1 MRLRTFFWANAICAC
16 SLFASEKM
24 EIVAKFVEH
33 KNDIVTAT
41 GGASAY
47 GQGYYIKADK
57 IIYYKNN
64 DRIEAIGNVFALKDS
79 TVYAVCDN
87 VEFNL
92 NDKTAHFDKFFLQNQ
107 SDDIWVSSKDADLKK
122 RHYDLNKSIT
132 SSCAPD
138 NPQWHISYDKGRYDS
153 DDKSMTLSNATFYVG
168 ETPILYS
175 PYFSFSLD
183 KTRRSGLLTP
193 QVGYKANEGLIYGQP
208 FYFAPSPDSKWDSE
222 LTPQLR
228 TIRGAGIYETLRFK
242 DSQYSMGML
251 SLGYFKDSK
260 SFQNQYNLKYS
271 SHLGY
276 SALYERLKI
285 FADTTKGEQDGFYA
299 NLNYLNDIDYKNLQ
313 EISNNQNVQ
322 NLDRITTSKINY
334 YYQKENNYFGTYLR
348 YYIDTSKT
356 SNDDTLQ
363 QLPKLQYHRYLD
375 SVYSDKVLYGGDV
388 KVTRYDRKYGLGATQ
403 YEGYM
408 PVSLSL
414 SFFDDLLGVGITEN
428 IYTNKV
434 SFSKNTST
442 SFDDYYYTS
451 NTHKLK
457 LFTTLLKPYESF
469 YHTLDFE
476 SIYTKPA
483 FKSEKNY
490 PGTTN
495 DLARQVV
502 SSQEIENNSF
512 KLVQFFYDLKGSQI
526 LMHRLAQTVYAD
538 ASRVEY
544 KYSDM
549 ENEVTIK
556 LAEGVSL
563 STDIFYSHKQEKISS
578 AVTSITAQ
586 SDDGKLT
593 FSQTYK
599 NANTNGFL
607 DKADYLS
614 LNFERNFGYTY
625 YGFGG
630 YDYDYK
636 LKDVRSWTAGMGM
649 KSKCMNY
656 KLSLKKETT
665 PILTSTT
672 SSSIKNYVV
681 YFSINFVPIGGIN
694 QVYSVKTIQ

>member
-1 MRLRTFFWANAICAC
+1 MRLKTLLALNAICVF

-33 KNDIVTAT
+33 KDDIVTAT

-47 GQGYYIKADK
+47 GQGYFIKADK

-64 DRIEAIGNVFALKDS
+64 DRIEAMGNIFALKDS
-79 TVYAVCDN
+79 AVYAVCDSA
-87 VEFNL
+87 EFNL
-92 NDKTAHFDKFFLQNQ
+92 GDKTAHFDKFFLQNQ
-107 SDDIWVSSKDADLKK
+107 SDDIWASSKEANLKK
-122 RHYDLNKSIT
+122 RQYDLNNSIT
-132 SSCAPD
+132 SSCAPE
-138 NPQWHISYDKGRYDS
+138 NPQWRIVYDSGRYDS
-153 DDKSMTLSNATFYVG
+153 EDKSMTLSNATFYVG
-168 ETPILYS
+168 ETPLFYT
-175 PYFSFSLD
+175 PYFSFSVD
-183 KTRRSGLLTP
+183 RSRRSGLLRP
-193 QVGYKANEGLIYGQP
+193 AVGYKANEGLIYGQP
-208 FYFAPSPDSKWDSE
+208 FYFVSSPGSNWDNE
-222 LTPQLR
+222 LTPQIR

-242 DSQYSMGML
+242 DSQYSSGTL
-251 SLGYFKDSK
+251 GLGYFKDNK
-260 SFQNQYNLKYS
+260 SFQNEYNLKYS

-276 SALYERLKI
+276 SAQYERLKVLT
-285 FADTTKGEQDGFYA
+285 DGTNGDQDGFYA
-299 NLNYLNDIDYKNLQ
+299 DLNYLNDIDYKNLQ
-313 EISNNQNVQ
+313 EINNNQSIQ

-375 SVYSDKVLYGGDV
+375 SAYSDRILYGGDM
-388 KVTRYDRKYGLGATQ
+388 KVARYDRKLGLGATQ
-403 YEGYM
+403 YEGYL
-408 PVSLSL
+408 PVSLNL

-434 SFSKNTST
+434 SFSRNTAIT
-442 SFDDYYYTS
+442 PDDYHYAS

-457 LFTTLLKPYESF
+457 LFTSLLKPYENF
-469 YHTLDFE
+469 YHTIDFE
-476 SIYTKPA
+476 SVYTKPG

-502 SSQEIENNSF
+502 SSQEVENNSF
-512 KLVQFFYDLKGSQI
+512 KLAQFFYDLKGSQI

-538 ASRVEY
+538 SSRVEY
-544 KYSDM
+544 KYADM
-549 ENEVTIK
+549 ENEVTLR
-556 LAEGVSL
+556 LAQGISL
-563 STDIFYSHKQEKISS
+563 SSDVFYSHKQDQISS
-578 AVTSITAQ
+578 AITSITAEG
-586 SDDGKLT
+586 DEGKLT

-599 NANTNGFL
+599 NSTANDFVN
-607 DKADYLS
+607 KANYLS
-614 LNFERNFGYTY
+614 LNFEKNFGHTY

-630 YDYDYK
+630 YDYDYE
-636 LKDVRSWTAGMGM
+636 LKDVRSWTAGIGM
-649 KSKCMNY
+649 KNKCMNY

-672 SSSIKNYVV
+672 SSSIKNYAV

-694 QVYSVKTIQ
+694 QIFSVKTAQ